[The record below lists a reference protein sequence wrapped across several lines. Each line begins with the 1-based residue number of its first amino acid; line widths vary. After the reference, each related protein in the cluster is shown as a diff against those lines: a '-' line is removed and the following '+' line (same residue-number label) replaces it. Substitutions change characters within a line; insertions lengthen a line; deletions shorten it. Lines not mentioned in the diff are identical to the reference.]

1 MKFFPTLINFHFN
14 IKNMIYTQETKTI
27 RNILKWAITTLKEA
41 EIDSPGINAD
51 TLLAFVLSC
60 DRTKLY
66 TNPDEILN
74 DSDISRYKE
83 LINERIRHVPLQ
95 YITHHVEF
103 MSLVFF
109 VDERVL
115 IPRPE
120 TEILVETVMNKAH
133 DKQYSNKKVTIMD
146 IGTGS
151 GNIAVSLAKNLSDVE
166 IYASDISQE
175 ALAIAMTNVQRHKV
189 VGNVHLLHGDLFDT
203 FSSHIEKGNVDF
215 IVSNPPYVS
224 ESEWKNL
231 EPELRDHEPYEA
243 LVGGKDGLYFYR
255 QIIRNATDWLK
266 PKGYLVIEI
275 GETQAKTIMKLME
288 SERYYEGIE
297 ITKDLQGKERIVSAR
312 RK

>member
-1 MKFFPTLINFHFN
+1 MAN
-14 IKNMIYTQETKTI
+14 TI
-27 RNILKWAITTLKEA
+27 RNILKWAISTLKEA

-60 DRTKLY
+60 DRTNLY

-95 YITHHVEF
+95 YITHHAEF
-103 MSLVFF
+103 MSLDFF

-120 TEILVETVMNKAH
+120 TEILVETVLDKAR
-133 DKQYSNKKVTIMD
+133 DKHHSNKKFTIID

-151 GNIAVSLAKNLSDVE
+151 GNIAVSLAKYLSNAE

-175 ALAIAMTNVQRHKV
+175 ALAIAKINIRRHKV
-189 VGNVHLLHGDLFDT
+189 ACPTTSFWRVGNVHLLHGDLFGA
-203 FSSHIEKGNVDF
+203 FSSSVEKEQVDF

-243 LVGGKDGLYFYR
+243 LVGGKDGLCFYR
-255 QIIRNATDWLK
+255 QIIEDAHAWLK
-266 PKGYLVIEI
+266 PEGYLVIEI
-275 GETQAKTIMKLME
+275 GETQTKTIIKLME
-288 SERYYEGIE
+288 SEGHYEDIE
-297 ITKDLQGKERIVSAR
+297 IIKDLQGKERVISAR

>member
-1 MKFFPTLINFHFN
+1 MTN
-14 IKNMIYTQETKTI
+14 TI
-27 RNILKWAITTLKEA
+27 RNILKWAIATLKEA
-41 EIDSPGINAD
+41 EIDSPSTNAD
-51 TLLAFVLSC
+51 TLLSFVLSC

-66 TNPDEILN
+66 THPDEILN
-74 DSDISRYKE
+74 DADISRYKD

-95 YITHHVEF
+95 YITHRVEF
-103 MSLVFF
+103 MSLDFF

-120 TEILVETVMNKAH
+120 TEILVETVLKKAPE
-133 DKQYSNKKVTIMD
+133 KQYQDKRITIID

-151 GNIAVSLAKNLSDVE
+151 GNIAVSLAKNLSNAE

-175 ALAIAMTNVQRHKV
+175 ALEIAKTNTQRHDVADK
-189 VGNVHLLHGDLFDT
+189 VHLLHGDLFDA

-231 EPELRDHEPYEA
+231 EPELRDHEPREA
-243 LVGGKDGLYFYR
+243 LVGGKDGLIFYR
-255 QIIRNATDWLK
+255 QIIKEASDWLM
-266 PKGYLVIEI
+266 PDGYLVIEI
-275 GETQAKTIMKLME
+275 GETQANMIIKLMKN
-288 SERYYEGIE
+288 EGHYGDIE
-297 ITKDLQGKERIVSAR
+297 ISNDLQGKERIISAR